1 MSPTDP
7 SLTER
12 EALRQLVEHIK
23 AQRLAR
29 NWTQGEFAARVGISR
44 ATVANLETG
53 FANLSL
59 LNLVRILST
68 LGHLERLTAL
78 VPAVEE
84 RSTWE
89 SSTASPGRRRRASGR
104 RSRRQLPEG
113 A

>member
-1 MSPTDP
+1 MNPTEP

-23 AQRLAR
+23 GQRLAH
-29 NWTQGEFAARVGISR
+29 NWTQGEFASRVGISR

-59 LNLVRILST
+59 LNLARILST
-68 LGHLERLTAL
+68 LGHLERLTEL

-84 RSTWE
+84 RTTWA
-89 SSTASPGRRRRASGR
+89 SSTAAPLRRRRASGR
-104 RSRRQLPEG
+104 RSRRQLSEG
-113 A
+113 T